1 MHTTHPGQPADRL
14 NTLPRSTGGQGA
26 WRSRLPFTG
35 SRAVLACAGAGLAA
49 LLTGCTEP
57 QRLDG
62 ERYPMK
68 VAQGKTVD
76 VQVLRDETEITI
88 ANATAKP
95 LPKGR
100 LWLNAWYSRSFDGL
114 APGQSVTLDLN
125 DFKDRFNDAF
135 KAGGFFAIERPQAL
149 KQAQLMTE
157 SGELIGLVVIG
168 Q

>member
-1 MHTTHPGQPADRL
+1 MHTTHPSQTADRL
-14 NTLPRSTGGQGA
+14 STLPRTPGGTGT
-26 WRSRLPFTG
+26 LPARPRFGGVRVVTTCVG
-35 SRAVLACAGAGLAA
+35 VGVAA
-49 LLTGCTEP
+49 LVTGCTEP

-76 VQVLRDETEITI
+76 VQVLRDDTQITI
-88 ANATAKP
+88 ANATAKA

-125 DFKDRFNDAF
+125 EFKDRFNDAF

>member
-1 MHTTHPGQPADRL
+1 MHTTHPGQPAGLSSTLHRTPAPLSSTLL
-14 NTLPRSTGGQGA
+14 NSARVG
-26 WRSRLPFTG
+26 
-35 SRAVLACAGAGLAA
+35 LACVGVGLAA

-88 ANATAKP
+88 ANATAKA

-125 DFKDRFNDAF
+125 DFKDRFNDGF

>member
-1 MHTTHPGQPADRL
+1 MHTTNPGQPADCQ
-14 NTLPRSTGGQGA
+14 NTLPRSTSGEGA
-26 WRSRLPFTG
+26 WRSRLPFTV
-35 SRAVLACAGAGLAA
+35 SRAVLACAGVGLAA
-49 LLTGCTEP
+49 LMTGCTEP

-88 ANATAKP
+88 ANATANA

-100 LWLNAWYSRSFDGL
+100 LWLNAWYSRPFDGL

-125 DFKDRFNDAF
+125 DFKDRFNDGF